1 MRKHDGS
8 AAARPSLQW
17 GVVALGIDRG
27 DDAVA
32 RTAAGAFQHGRTVR
46 AVRTLGLHLCS
57 AWSAGAAEP
66 DRGGACDEGALA
78 FLGQGVAV
86 LTRRRL
92 LMVLTTGATPAGP
105 FSQTDGRVLFA
116 QLGLREVARATSE
129 PSTFDPRASI
139 VHLEL
144 GDGAAISL
152 ETTLASGAV
161 LVAAVGSAVKPSP
174 VRGTE
179 TPKS

>member
-1 MRKHDGS
+1 MTKHDGS

-27 DDAVA
+27 DDALA
-32 RTAAGAFQHGRTVR
+32 RMAAGAFQQGRVVQ
-46 AVRTLGLHLCS
+46 AVRTLGLNLCS
-57 AWSAGAAEP
+57 AWSAGAVEP
-66 DRGGACDEGALA
+66 DHGAACDAGALA

-92 LMVLTTGATPAGP
+92 LIVLTTGATPAGP

-116 QLGLREVARATSE
+116 QLGLRDVARATDD
-129 PSTFDPRASI
+129 PSTYDSGASI

-144 GDGAAISL
+144 DDGAAISL
-152 ETTLASGAV
+152 ETTLESGAA

-174 VRGTE
+174 LRGAQ
-179 TPKS
+179 TPKR